1 MHLQTRTRQFEFVD
15 RLYGSI
21 PRSPRTGHVR
31 FYETSR
37 QIRNCPTGGQR
48 RPPLQDVVRGRRKC
62 VQFCRYA
69 PPGRC
74 GHRPLRRFC
83 MVAVWLRDFVIASCA
98 GGVEPLP
105 YGNGGR
111 LYGIAL
117 VHSNLPVRTAQ
128 SFRHGF
134 AVPPPFTQGRLG
146 AVQTRRRSRN
156 LQKAGRASPAPTLRQ
171 ILYFFLTG

>member
-1 MHLQTRTRQFEFVD
+1 MRSQNCTHRRRKREPFCRGGRLCPPDGHD
-15 RLYGSI
+15 RFAATYRKNGCASCGSMWASTPTNI
-21 PRSPRTGHVR
+21 VCVR
-31 FYETSR
+31 IGAFDFAGAY
-37 QIRNCPTGGQR
+37 R
-48 RPPLQDVVRGRRKC
+48 RADRVVRPYGC
-62 VQFCRYA
+62 VPFRIGA
-69 PPGRC
+69 PVSATLYR
-74 GHRPLRRFC
+74 
-83 MVAVWLRDFVIASCA
+83 A

-105 YGNGGR
+105 YGNWDR
-111 LYGIAL
+111 LYGFAL

-128 SFRHGF
+128 SYRHGF